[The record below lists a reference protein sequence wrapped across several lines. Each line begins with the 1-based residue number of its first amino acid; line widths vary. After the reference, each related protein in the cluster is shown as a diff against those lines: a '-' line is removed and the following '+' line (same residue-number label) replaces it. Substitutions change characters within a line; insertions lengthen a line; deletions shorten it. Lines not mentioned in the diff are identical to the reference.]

1 MKMRMTGQYGEAK
14 HTAITF
20 YGKTLGLKVVAEGDP
35 VERIQAYSMDEE
47 LGYWEPFATL
57 SIKVLPNEFP
67 EDDGKLV
74 TFVAKTYSENAG
86 ICEEL
91 MKMGVLT
98 HTDKYHY
105 IGGFVGHQPILTFR
119 VRP

>member
-1 MKMRMTGQYGEAK
+1 MKMNSYERFGDERC
-14 HTAITF
+14 TAITF
-20 YGKTLGLKVVAEGDP
+20 YGKTLGVKVRAEGNP
-35 VERIQAYSMDEE
+35 IARVQAYSMDEE

-57 SIKVLPNEFP
+57 SIRILPNEHP

-98 HTDKYHY
+98 HTDKYDY
-105 IGGFVGHQPILTFR
+105 IGGFVGHQPIMTFR